1 MKPLAS
7 PFARISGPFVL
18 AGWTV
23 LTGLTLVSPPARA
36 AATLPQHHMI
46 VAAEPDAAKAG
57 LAILRN
63 GGSAVD
69 AAIAA
74 QMVLTLEEPQSSG
87 IGGGA
92 YLIVADGT
100 VIHSYDGREM
110 APASAQPGMFLD
122 KDGGKP
128 RRHNDVVPGGLSVG
142 VPGAVRMLAMAH
154 AAHGKL
160 PWAKLFEPAIKLA
173 EDGFKVPPRLAIELG
188 QGGARLASMPDIRSH
203 FFHPDGSPIKPGET
217 WRNPDLARSLRQIA
231 EGGSD
236 AFYNGTIAGEIAD
249 AVTKAPVNPGGMTRA
264 DVSAYRAKE
273 RTPVCGAYRSFRVC
287 SLPPSTSGGV
297 TVLQILGLL
306 QRFPSSQLQSGTLSA
321 VHLVS
326 EASRLAYA
334 DRAKWLGDPD
344 FVSVPLAGLL
354 EPAYLDSRSRLIDP
368 MRSMGV
374 ATAGTPLTQ
383 KTQLLDYAPMRPQ
396 IEMGTSHLA
405 VVDDRG
411 EALSMTTSVEGA
423 FGAQI
428 AAGGFLLNNQLTDF
442 AFEPVIDGKPVA
454 NAPAPGKRPLSAMA
468 PAIVFAPD
476 GQFFAAV
483 GSPGGQQ
490 IIGYVA
496 QAVVNLIDAKLSMPE
511 TVAAPRHVNLNGA
524 TLIERGTALDMLT
537 PALTA
542 MGHQV
547 RTVPF
552 DSGVNGIRRVNG
564 GYEGGADPRREGVAL
579 GD

>member
-1 MKPLAS
+1 MKRVAS
-7 PFARISGPFVL
+7 AFARLSGVFGL
-18 AGWTV
+18 AGWVV
-23 LTGLTLVSPPARA
+23 LTALVSPPAPARA
-36 AATLPQHHMI
+36 AAALAQHHMI
-46 VAAEPDAAKAG
+46 VAAEPDAAEAG
-57 LAILRN
+57 LAMLRD

-92 YLIVADGT
+92 YLIVADGMT
-100 VIHSYDGREM
+100 LHAYDGRET
-110 APASAQPGMFLD
+110 APASARPDMFLD
-122 KDGGKP
+122 KNGKP

-160 PWAKLFEPAIKLA
+160 PWAKLFEPAIRLA
-173 EDGFKVPPRLAIELG
+173 EQGFKVPPRLAIELAE
-188 QGGARLASMPDIRSH
+188 GGPRLASMPDIRAN
-203 FFHPDGSPIKPGET
+203 FFHPDGTPIKPGET
-217 WRNPDLARSLRQIA
+217 WRNEKLAQSLRQIA
-231 EGGSD
+231 EGGPD
-236 AFYNGTIAGEIAD
+236 AFYKGAIAGEIAD
-249 AVTKAPVNPGGMTRA
+249 AVAKAPVNPGGMTRVDIA
-264 DVSAYRAKE
+264 AYQAKE
-273 RTPVCGAYRSFRVC
+273 RTPLCGVYRAFRIC

-306 QRFPSSQLQSGTLSA
+306 QHFPSGQLQPNTLSA

-334 DRAKWLGDPD
+334 DRAQWLGDPD
-344 FVSVPLAGLL
+344 FVAVPLAGLL
-354 EPAYLDSRSRLIDP
+354 DRAYLDSRSRLIDP
-368 MRSMGV
+368 MRSMGM
-374 ATAGTPLTQ
+374 ASAGTPLMQ
-383 KTQLLDYAPMRPQ
+383 KTELRDYAPMRPQ

-411 EALSMTTSVEGA
+411 EAVSMTTSVEAA

-442 AFEPVIDGKPVA
+442 SFEPVIDGKPVA

-468 PAIVFAPD
+468 PVIVFAPD

-483 GSPGGQQ
+483 GSPGGRQ
-490 IIGYVA
+490 IIAYVA
-496 QAVVNLIDAKLSMPE
+496 QALVNLIDAKLSMPE
-511 TVAAPRHVNLNGA
+511 AAAEPRHVNMNGA
-524 TLIERGTALDMLT
+524 TLIERGTALEMLT

-542 MGHQV
+542 MGHRV
-547 RTVPF
+547 RAIPF